1 MAGETKTTAPKKSV
15 NELVQDILVDTREQ
29 INTLLEGTNDILRVN
44 FTTKFDQMINQIG
57 FINGHGASISSPKRK
72 VLQPLT
78 EFMGEPMVKKISKKV
93 TTTMLSPEDERKQQ
107 FKKDVEDLAVAFHTL
122 TNEQILES
130 YKNNSIVIRGV
141 AKNAGLEKFRP
152 EEVQITTSFLDDIR
166 TALGATADFNQNKI
180 KIGEDLENLDQQ

>member
-1 MAGETKTTAPKKSV
+1 MAGETKTTASKKSV

-29 INTLLEGTNDILRVN
+29 VNTLLANSSDMLRVS
-44 FTTKFDQMINQIG
+44 FVTKFDQMINQIG
-57 FINGHGASISSPKRK
+57 FVNGYGALVTTPKK
-72 VLQPLT
+72 NVLQPLT

-93 TTTMLSPEDERKQQ
+93 TTAMLSPEDERKQQ
-107 FKKDVEDLAVAFHTL
+107 FKKDVEDLTVAFHSL

-180 KIGEDLENLDQQ
+180 KIGEDLENLDQ